1 MEVAAVSVVAARRGA
16 GKNMNAIL
24 SKDEQ
29 ARLTRQI
36 AEVERSTAGEL
47 VTVVL
52 HSSASYSVFR
62 LAYAAMLAVLL
73 TSATH
78 LLWPWITA
86 MELLGAQA
94 LLAVALYGAF
104 GWAPLLRRITP
115 RAVQE
120 KAVSDRVKQLF
131 IELGVTE
138 TRDRSGV
145 LILLSALERRVEI
158 LGDRG
163 IHEHLGAEA
172 WQAMVS
178 TFTKAARSGAA
189 ADGLSSIIEQ
199 LGRELSAHFPARADD
214 VNELPDGIL
223 TDDR

>member
-1 MEVAAVSVVAARRGA
+1 MAAAAALAAAARRGA

-24 SKDEQ
+24 SRDEQ
-29 ARLTRQI
+29 ARLTRQV
-36 AEVERSTAGEL
+36 AEVERNTAGEL

-52 HSSASYSVFR
+52 HQSAPYSVFR
-62 LAYAAMLAVLL
+62 LAYAAMLALLL

-78 LLWPWITA
+78 LLWPWIVA

-94 LLAVALYGAF
+94 LVAVALYWVF

-131 IELGVTE
+131 IELGITE

-145 LILLSALERRVEI
+145 LILLSALERRVEM

-163 IHEHLGAEA
+163 IHEHLGAEV

-178 TFTKAARSGAA
+178 TFTQAARRGAA
-189 ADGLSSIIEQ
+189 AEGLSEIIKR
-199 LGRELSAHFPARADD
+199 LGCELSARFPARADD
-214 VNELPDGIL
+214 VNELPDRIL
-223 TDDR
+223 TDDG